1 MAESKTATFG
11 IKIPVE
17 TNAASA
23 GTSVELLRSSITSSQ
38 EAIKSYQ
45 SSLQKLR
52 GKSDE
57 VKAAKEKLKAAIE
70 SERDAVSRST
80 LALGQQGHTIESV
93 TKAAKAAAA
102 QWKEYEAKQNAAKVS
117 STTTLEQLKGL
128 KSTLADT
135 STATGLM
142 GASMLALAAA
152 AVAATTA
159 IAGAVVGLG
168 KFVLESANALRTMGL
183 FREAATGSASN
194 AKAFGH
200 QIEYL
205 ADRIPTTR
213 EELQNLSLDV
223 SRAMIGTRVSGQ
235 GIIDTFNAVAQESAA
250 MGDSAGKA
258 IQGII
263 DRSKTFGRLGLGL
276 NELQGTG
283 ITFQDVAA
291 KLAENLKISIGA
303 AQQQL
308 RMGRVNVNAGA
319 KAIRGVIEK
328 NFGDINKRRML
339 DLDVAAKKF
348 HDRLVGLTE
357 GVDIEGLLK
366 GVDVLSKLFDKNTVT
381 GSALKQLITDFGNVA
396 MKVFKAVLPLATT
409 FFKQLVIESLKLEI
423 AGIRLYNWAKKAF
436 GPDFLS
442 GIDGAKVAITSAK
455 VAFGLFAVA
464 IGSVA
469 VAAGLIAA
477 PFVLAYVAVEKLRN
491 AFKDISVTF
500 DLVKTQLKKDFGSIG
515 TAIVQGL
522 IDGFGFG
529 MPQLVR
535 GTLGLVDV
543 IKNTFTDKLKIHSP
557 SKVFEEY
564 GQNTAEGYER
574 GLNGAGSG
582 AQSAANRLAPG
593 APGGSRG
600 GGAGGPITVQ
610 VAATFPGV
618 KDGAGVAKA
627 LNDPGFISSLVRA
640 FEEAMA
646 TQGVPAK

>member
-1 MAESKTATFG
+1 MADKTATFG

-23 GTSVELLRSSITSSQ
+23 GTSVELLRSSITASQ
-38 EAIKSYQ
+38 EAIKNYQ

-80 LALGQQGHTIESV
+80 LALGRNGV
-93 TKAAKAAAA
+93 TVSDLATRSKEAAKKLDALKSAVGLAGGPAASLTSKFGELKSVLTGGAGAAGLFAFAAAGVVA
-102 QWKEYEAKQNAAKVS
+102 
-117 STTTLEQLKGL
+117 
-128 KSTLADT
+128 
-135 STATGLM
+135 
-142 GASMLALAAA
+142 ALAAMA
-152 AVAATTA
+152 AGVVAATVSLT
-159 IAGAVVGLG
+159 
-168 KFVLESANALRTMGL
+168 KFIFEEANALRTMGL

-223 SRAMIGTRVSGQ
+223 SRAFVGTRVGGQ

-276 NELQGTG
+276 YELQGTG
-283 ITFQDVAA
+283 IAFQDVAA
-291 KLAENLKISIGA
+291 NLAKNLKISLAA

-308 RMGRVNVNAGA
+308 RMGHANVNAGA
-319 KAIRGVIEK
+319 KAIRDAIEK
-328 NFGDINKRRML
+328 NFAGINKRRML
-339 DLDVAAKKF
+339 DLNVILAKTEERVA
-348 HDRLVGLTE
+348 GLTE
-357 GVDIEGLLK
+357 GLNLEPLLEGF
-366 GVDVLSKLFDKNTVT
+366 DKLARLTDKNTVT
-381 GSALKQLITDFGNVA
+381 GNALKGLITDFGTVA
-396 MKVFKAVLPLATT
+396 GKVFKGMLPLAEK
-409 FFKQLVIESLKLEI
+409 FFKQLVIESLKFEI
-423 AGIRLYNWAKKAF
+423 AGIRLYNWGKKAF
-436 GPDFLS
+436 GPEFLA
-442 GIDGAKVAITSAK
+442 GVDGAKIAITSAK

-464 IGSVA
+464 ILSV
-469 VAAGLIAA
+469 VAAGALIAA
-477 PFVLAYVAVEKLRN
+477 PFVLAYMAVEKLRA
-491 AFKDISVTF
+491 AFKDISATF

-522 IDGFGFG
+522 VEGLGLGI
-529 MPQLVR
+529 PQLVR
-535 GTLGLVDV
+535 GAIGLADAV
-543 IKNTFTDKLKIHSP
+543 KNTFTDKLKIHSP

-582 AQSAANRLAPG
+582 AQAAANRLAPG
-593 APGGSRG
+593 APPGGRG
-600 GGAGGPITVQ
+600 GGAGGPVTVQ
-610 VAATFPGV
+610 LSVNFPGV
-618 KDGAGVAKA
+618 KDGAGAAAAFKG
-627 LNDPGFISSLVRA
+627 PGLLADVIKL
-640 FEEAMA
+640 FEEAA
-646 TQGVPAK
+646 AGQGIPAK